1 MKEYIGRHRTS
12 VHYFQILLFVNW
24 ICLLNLSL
32 DLSIEFGFV
41 NWICLRICLPNLS
54 MDLCIE
60 FVYGF
65 VYWICLQNLSLD
77 LCIEFAY
84 GFVHRICLWI
94 CLWICALNLPMDLC
108 IEFAY
113 GFVHRI
119 CLWICLWIC
128 PLNLSFD
135 CEIEMAKLF
144 SGLLFSSAKQTGRQ
158 QQGLRD
164 RALLR
169 LRGRGHVLS
178 LRKVQSETSEI
189 ANEEIVQI
197 ECKLRLL

>member
-94 CLWICALNLPMDLC
+94 CLWIC
-108 IEFAY
+108 
-113 GFVHRI
+113 
-119 CLWICLWIC
+119 

-169 LRGRGHVLS
+169 LRGRGRVLT
-178 LRKVQSETSEI
+178 LWQVQGQAPEVP
-189 ANEEIVQI
+189 NEEVVQI
-197 ECKLRLL
+197 ERELCLLPAQDDLGQPRGWDSRYNYYF